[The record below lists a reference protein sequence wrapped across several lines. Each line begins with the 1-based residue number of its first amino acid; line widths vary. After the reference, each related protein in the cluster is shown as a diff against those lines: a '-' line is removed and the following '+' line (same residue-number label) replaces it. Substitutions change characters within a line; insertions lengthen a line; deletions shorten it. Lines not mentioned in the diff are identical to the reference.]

1 MIPAIFYGRFSHE
14 DSTDKSIED
23 QLASGG
29 TYAERI
35 GADIQHE
42 YSDHAIT
49 GASVLIRPGV
59 TSMMRDLERLSAKV
73 LIVDHLDRLTRDEA
87 DMGAIYRQLEFHG
100 IELHSVA
107 HGRVDRN
114 MAAIMALVGRN
125 QLESTAHA
133 VKRGQRGQIKKGKS
147 AGGRPYGYLLVGRH
161 GDLILDEGDDTRI
174 GEALIV
180 RRVYQER
187 REGRSPRE
195 IAARLNRDGIPSP
208 RGGKW
213 NASTLNGSRSRR
225 NGILRNPIYVGIRE
239 WNRVSMVRH
248 PGTGKRISRPN
259 KVDEVMTAPVPE
271 LVIIDRE
278 TFDAVQEMFPVDRAE
293 RPEGFRRAK
302 TLLTGLL
309 KCGCCGGG
317 LSMKDKSAGRIRVQ
331 CSTMKESGSC
341 SNRSTVYLDDL
352 IDVALGGLSEQLKQP
367 RLLESMVKAFN
378 AERLRL
384 TQDTSE
390 KHRILEKKL
399 AALKEQQSRLW
410 KDYDSGLFAADIA
423 GPRLSVLA
431 ESIKAAEREVATL
444 TPMPENVTLHPG
456 SVKLFAS
463 HVDNLLGSFDVQIT
477 DANRDAADAVRRLL
491 EKVVVTPS
499 PEGFDVEVH
508 GTIGLL
514 IGAAESAKVRRLLG
528 GTLVAEVGFGSLPQ
542 PAFRLCAVR

>member
-1 MIPAIFYGRFSHE
+1 MTPAVFYGRFSHE

-23 QLASGG
+23 QRASGEV
-29 TYAERI
+29 YAKQI
-35 GADIQHE
+35 GATIRYE
-42 YSDHAIT
+42 YTDHAIT
-49 GASVLIRPGV
+49 GASVLVRPGV
-59 TSMMRDLERLSAKV
+59 TVMMRDLERLSVKV

-87 DMGAIYRQLEFHG
+87 DMGAIYRQLAFLG

-114 MAAIMALVGRN
+114 MAAILALVGRN

-133 VKRGQRGQIKKGKS
+133 VKRGQRGQIKKGKN
-147 AGGRPYGYLLVGRH
+147 AGGRPYGYLVVGRN
-161 GDLILDEGDDTRI
+161 GDLASDEGDDTRV

-180 RRVYQER
+180 RRIYRER
-187 REGRSPRE
+187 RDGRSPRE
-195 IAARLNRDGIPSP
+195 IAARLNRDGIPGP

-239 WNRVSMVRH
+239 WNRVSMTRH
-248 PGTGKRISRPN
+248 PGTGKRVSRPN
-259 KVDEVMTAPVPE
+259 KVDDVLSAAVPE
-271 LVIIDRE
+271 LAIIDRE
-278 TFDAVQEMFPVDRAE
+278 TFDAVQQMFPSDRAE

-302 TLLTGLL
+302 TVLTGLL

-331 CSTMKESGSC
+331 CSTMKESSSC

-352 IDVALGGLSEQLKQP
+352 LDVALSGLSEQLKQP
-367 RLLESMVKAFN
+367 KLLESMVKAFN

-384 TQDTSE
+384 SQDTAE

-399 AALKEQQSRLW
+399 ATLNEQQARLW
-410 KDYDSGLFAADIA
+410 QDYDSGLFGADIA
-423 GPRLSVLA
+423 GPRLSALA
-431 ESIKAAEREVATL
+431 ESIKATEREVASL
-444 TPMPENVTLHPG
+444 PSMPENVALHPG
-456 SVKLFAS
+456 SVHLFAS
-463 HVDNLLGSFDVQIT
+463 HVDGLLRSFDVQIT
-477 DANRDAADAVRRLL
+477 DANRDAAEAVRKLL
-491 EKVVVTPS
+491 DKVVVTPS

-514 IGAAESAKVRRLLG
+514 IGAAESAVSRGLLG
-528 GTLVAEVGFGSLPQ
+528 GTMVAEEGLEPPTRGL
-542 PAFRLCAVR
+542 